1 MYCDG
6 RHVGIG
12 AIDHQAGE
20 VGVLG
25 LQVVEFEMVAVA
37 LYVGT
42 VHVLPCGEKR
52 RGLRVEVVRVHAKVG
67 VLM

>member
-6 RHVGIG
+6 RQVGIG
-12 AIDHQAGE
+12 AIDHQVGE

-37 LYVGT
+37 LSSEGVERHRWFVSCDFVVG
-42 VHVLPCGEKR
+42 G
-52 RGLRVEVVRVHAKVG
+52 
-67 VLM
+67 